1 MKKADIDELLD
12 ATEGID
18 EDIHHL
24 ILRNVEIDWLLEE
37 TQDW

>member
-1 MKKADIDELLD
+1 MKKADIDKLLE

-18 EDIHHL
+18 KDIKNL
-24 ILRNVEIDWLLEE
+24 IIRNVEIDWLLEE